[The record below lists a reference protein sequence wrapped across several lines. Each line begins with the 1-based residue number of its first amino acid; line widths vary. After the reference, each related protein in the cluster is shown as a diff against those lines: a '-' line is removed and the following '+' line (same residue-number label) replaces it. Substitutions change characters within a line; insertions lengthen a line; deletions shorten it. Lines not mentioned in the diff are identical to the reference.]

1 MILITH
7 LECTGIIVIVD
18 GKKIHTCH
26 IVDIHYDDMPY
37 LYFTIKYENKE
48 VQTSIS
54 NLSYQ

>member
-26 IVDIHYDDMPY
+26 KFKKIIYI
-37 LYFTIKYENKE
+37 LKY
-48 VQTSIS
+48 TFSIF
-54 NLSYQ
+54 